1 MDNKELL
8 KTVEAKAQKWLGTQ
22 YDEQTRL
29 EVKAVLDAEDKS
41 PLIEAF
47 YKDLEFGT
55 GGLRGI
61 MGAGSNREHI
71 YCRSGDSGT
80 GQLPERLLQGASP
93 DKRRGRV

>member
-29 EVKAVLDAEDKS
+29 EVKAMLDAEDKS

-61 MGAGSNREHI
+61 MGAGSNRMNT
-71 YCRSGDSGT
+71 YTVGAAT
-80 GQLPERLLQGASP
+80 QGLAKYLN
-93 DKRRGRV
+93 DCF